1 MHVDL
6 IHWLRFC
13 LFSLQVIWE
22 TQISGMMTFTQV
34 IYFRTLK
41 PYNSGCLVKK
51 RYTLVNIW
59 TTFRN
64 QVVRHH
70 RRRQSNLTNHSG
82 NHESLVQWLIW
93 AVCLYRLRAQ
103 VDFRPTGYK
112 VWRILCCIVTSPRM
126 FWGLTGLLYWYLIS
140 RRNCSNWGPKIAV
153 WIVSVS

>member
-22 TQISGMMTFTQV
+22 TLISGMMTFTQV

-41 PYNSGCLVKK
+41 PYTSGCLVKK

-103 VDFRPTGYK
+103 VDFWADRLQSLAHF
-112 VWRILCCIVTSPRM
+112 VLHCDVTANVLGAHR
-126 FWGLTGLLYWYLIS
+126 FAVLIS
-140 RRNCSNWGPKIAV
+140 YQ
-153 WIVSVS
+153 